1 MEHAFGFEIPRT
13 LEEVCRPDR
22 LALLVYDMQA
32 GIVVQLPDGTEVT
45 RRVVDVVEA
54 ARAGG
59 FRVFYTRHM
68 SLPKEVAGVSQL
80 STALAWQRVEHVDQ
94 LKAPFLRDS
103 PSFQLVP
110 ELTPLPSEAV
120 FDKIT
125 MSAFVGTPLDIA
137 MRDCGLNAFAIV
149 GIALEV
155 GIEPTVRHA
164 MDLGYIPLIV
174 TDACGSRDKEFAS
187 RALAA
192 LKFTGGSYQTDV
204 ATIGRLMRARGAS
217 ESAER
222 PRTATGATPS

>member
-1 MEHAFGFEIPRT
+1 MERAFGLEIPRT

-32 GIVVQLPDGTEVT
+32 GIVVQLSDGADVT
-45 RRVVDVVEA
+45 RRVLDVVDA

-80 STALAWQRVEHVDQ
+80 SMALAWQRVAHVDQ
-94 LKAPFLRDS
+94 VKAPFLRDS
-103 PSFQLVP
+103 PPFQLVG
-110 ELTPLPSEAV
+110 ELSPLPAEAV

-125 MSAFVGTPLDIA
+125 MSPFVGTPLDIA

-164 MDLGYIPLIV
+164 MDLGYIPVVV
-174 TDACGSRDKEFAS
+174 TDACGSGDKEAAA
-187 RALAA
+187 RALAG
-192 LKFTGGSYQTDV
+192 LQFTGGSYQTDV
-204 ATIGRLMRARGAS
+204 ATIGRLMRGRPSDAS
-217 ESAER
+217 SRA
-222 PRTATGATPS
+222 RTASREG

>member
-1 MEHAFGFEIPRT
+1 MERAFGLEIPRT

-22 LALLVYDMQA
+22 LALIVYDMQA
-32 GIVVQLPDGTEVT
+32 GIVVQLPDGAEITCRVLD
-45 RRVVDVVEA
+45 VVDA

-80 STALAWQRVEHVDQ
+80 SMALAWQRVERVDQ
-94 LKAPFLRDS
+94 VKAPFLRDS
-103 PSFQLVP
+103 PPFQLAP
-110 ELTPLPSEAV
+110 ELTPLPTEAI

-149 GIALEV
+149 GIAFEV

-164 MDLGYIPLIV
+164 MDLGYIPV
-174 TDACGSRDKEFAS
+174 VVADACGSRDKEAADRGLAS
-187 RALAA
+187 LR
-192 LKFTGGSYQTDV
+192 FTGGSYQTDV
-204 ATIGRLMRARGAS
+204 ATMGQLMRGRASDATAQTTMTSRRG
-217 ESAER
+217 
-222 PRTATGATPS
+222 